1 MIKLVVVVVAL
12 LLIVVRGFNYNSYNN
27 RWISKSLSI
36 KPSYKVPILSS
47 PIVSLTS
54 LKRLTTSSTSSTSL
68 YVSTNDDIIVTDEE
82 LEEWL
87 DDMMYSGDISG
98 YIDRNSR

>member
-1 MIKLVVVVVAL
+1 MMIKLVVVLVVV

-36 KPSYKVPILSS
+36 KPSYKAPILSS
-47 PIVSLTS
+47 PIVSLAS
-54 LKRLTTSSTSSTSL
+54 LKRLTSSTSL
-68 YVSTNDDIIVTDEE
+68 YLSSNNDIIVTDEE

-87 DDMMYSGDISG
+87 DDMMYSGDING

>member
-1 MIKLVVVVVAL
+1 MIKLVVVVAL

-54 LKRLTTSSTSSTSL
+54 LKRLTTSSTSL

-87 DDMMYSGDISG
+87 DDMMYSGDING

>member
-1 MIKLVVVVVAL
+1 MMIKLVVVVVL

-36 KPSYKVPILSS
+36 KTSSKVPVVSS
-47 PIVSLTS
+47 IVSSLS
-54 LKRLTTSSTSSTSL
+54 LKRLKSSSL
-68 YVSTNDDIIVTDEE
+68 HVSTNDEIIVTDEQ

-87 DDMMYSGDISG
+87 DDMMYSGDING

>member
-54 LKRLTTSSTSSTSL
+54 LKRLTTSTSL

-87 DDMMYSGDISG
+87 DDMMYSGDING